1 MKTNTIILTAL
12 GLTIGFATAES
23 IAKSIPTR
31 PEQIEFKPLEFQ
43 PPNAKDYRR
52 VLPKSGVPVY
62 LLPSNEFPLV
72 TITFSFKGGQYLE
85 PENKA
90 GLAGLTGQMIRRGG
104 TTSVSA
110 TEVDEKFD
118 FLAANASVGIGST
131 TATATLNSLTSNLNE
146 SFPLFMDMLRNPGFQ
161 TDKFDIVKAETI
173 ENMKQRNDDA
183 DNIIGREWN
192 ALMWGRE
199 HYEGRVATK
208 TSLDS
213 ISVDD
218 MKAFQQ
224 RLIHPGNL
232 IVGVTGDFKEAD
244 MLAMLDSAFDGWT
257 KGQPVGDP
265 PAPSA
270 SVQPGVYHVE
280 KDIPQGKVRIGMRGI
295 TRDDPDAIAV
305 AVMNDILGGGGFT
318 SRIMN
323 RVRTE
328 EGLAYGAGSAFINKV
343 WYPGEFRSTF
353 ASKNRTCALAL
364 KIIMDECQKIRNE
377 PVSEEE
383 LTTAKNQF
391 IDTFPRTFES
401 KAGTLGVFINDE
413 WTKRPEGYW
422 QNFRDNVRKVDAA
435 EVQRVAQKYVT
446 PENMFVLVVGKW
458 DEIKAGDPT
467 QQDLAK
473 KVTMSDFFGGKA
485 EQLPLRDPLTQEPIE
500 ETKD

>member
-1 MKTNTIILTAL
+1 MKTNTTVLAAMGLMTAITGAHSL
-12 GLTIGFATAES
+12 ANTIPA
-23 IAKSIPTR
+23 R
-31 PEQIEFKPLEFQ
+31 PEQIEFKPLQFE
-43 PPNAKDYRR
+43 PPVAKDYRR
-52 VLPKSGVPVY
+52 VLPKTGVPVY

-72 TITFSFKGGQYLE
+72 TITLSFKGGQYME
-85 PENKA
+85 PAGKD

-104 TTSVSA
+104 TA
-110 TEVDEKFD
+110 TVPAQDVDEKFD
-118 FLAANASVGIGST
+118 FLASNASVGIGST
-131 TATATLNSLTSNLNE
+131 TASATLNSLTSNLNE
-146 SFPLFMDMLRNPGFQ
+146 SFPLFMDMVRNPGFQ
-161 TDKFDIVKAETI
+161 SDKFDIVRAETI

-183 DNIIGREWN
+183 DNIIGREWS

-199 HYEGRVATK
+199 HFEGRVATK

-213 ISVDD
+213 VTIED
-218 MKAFQQ
+218 MKAFHQ

-244 MLAMLDSAFDGWT
+244 MLAMLDSAFEGWA
-257 KGQPVGDP
+257 KGEPVGDP

-270 SVQPGVYHVE
+270 SVQPGVYHIE
-280 KDIPQGKVRIGMRGI
+280 KEIPQGKVRIGMRGI
-295 TRDDPDAIAV
+295 TRDDPDAIPV
-305 AVMNDILGGGGFT
+305 AIMNDILGGGGFT

-364 KIIMDECQKIRNE
+364 KIIMDECQKIRSE

-383 LTTAKNQF
+383 LNTAKNQF

-422 QNFRDNVRKVDAA
+422 QNFREKVRSVDTK
-435 EVQRVAQKYVT
+435 EVQRVAQKYIT

-458 DEIKAGDPT
+458 DEIKAGDPA

-473 KVTMSDFFGGKA
+473 KVTMNDFFGGKA

-500 ETKD
+500 AGKN

>member
-1 MKTNTIILTAL
+1 MKNTTNTLAVI
-12 GLTIGFATAES
+12 GLVIAAAGAHSFASTIPA
-23 IAKSIPTR
+23 R
-31 PEQIEFKPLEFQ
+31 PEQIEFKPLQFE
-43 PPNAKDYRR
+43 PPVAKDYRH

-72 TITFSFKGGQYLE
+72 TITLSFKGGQYLE
-85 PENKA
+85 PAGKE

-104 TTSVSA
+104 TATVSA
-110 TEVDEKFD
+110 QDMDEKFD
-118 FLAANASVGIGST
+118 FLASNVNVGIGST
-131 TATATLNSLTSNLNE
+131 TATATINSLTSNLNE
-146 SFPLFMDMLRNPGFQ
+146 SFPLFMDMVRNPGFQ
-161 TDKFDIVKAETI
+161 SDKFDIVKAETI

-183 DNIIGREWN
+183 DNIMGREWN

-199 HYEGRVATK
+199 HFEGRVATK
-208 TSLDS
+208 TSLDAIS
-213 ISVDD
+213 IDD
-218 MKAFQQ
+218 MKAFQK
-224 RLIHPGNL
+224 RLMHPGNL
-232 IVGVTGDFKEAD
+232 IVGVTGDFKQAD
-244 MLAMLDSAFDGWT
+244 ILAMLDSAFDGWA
-257 KGQPVGDP
+257 KGEPVGDP
-265 PAPSA
+265 PAPSV
-270 SVQPGVYHVE
+270 SQQPGVYHIE

-328 EGLAYGAGSAFINKV
+328 EGLAYGAGSTFLNKV

-364 KIIMDECQKIRNE
+364 KIIMDEFQKIRSE
-377 PVSEEE
+377 PVTEQE

-422 QNFRDNVRKVDAA
+422 QSFRDKVRAVDAK
-435 EVQRVAQKYVT
+435 EVQRVAEKYVT

-458 DEIKAGDPT
+458 EDIKAGDPA

-485 EQLPLRDPLTQEPIE
+485 EELPLRDPLTQEPIPSG
-500 ETKD
+500 KN